1 MSLKPR
7 LVTAAEPEGGRPVPS
22 APKLSPG
29 QRTVVELGAGSGPVL
44 ILGGPGTGKSTVL
57 IEAAVRRINHEGL
70 DPSNVLV
77 LAPSRLG
84 AARLRDALT
93 TRLNRSL
100 SAAPA
105 RTWASYAFDLIRRA
119 RIEGRMPE
127 LVRSPR
133 LLSGAEQDLII
144 KELLDG
150 HHRPGATPL
159 GWPEGLGL
167 ALGTRGF
174 RQEVRELFDRVS
186 EYGMH
191 PTELAELGRRFDR
204 PDWTAGAQLYQEYRD
219 VLDLRMPEAFDPAG
233 VLTAARHLLEFDE
246 EFLAQERSRL
256 QLILVD
262 DYQESNAAVHALLTL
277 LGRDRDVL
285 VASCPDTV
293 VHGFRGARPEL
304 TGRLERELAVTTEL
318 LTVALTTSYRL
329 SGPLADAWQN
339 VAARISVV
347 GLAPVYRALEPPEH
361 NPDPAPPAGVV
372 TAHLVDSSFH
382 ELRYVAQRI
391 LEAQLFGGRS
401 LADVAVIV
409 RTGAQVAE
417 LQRYLTGQGIAV
429 NVPVAERAIRDEPA
443 VKPLLDLFGVVLG
456 QVTLDAGLAV
466 SLLSSRMGG
475 AGTLELRR
483 LRQSLRQTELAA
495 GRGRTSDEL
504 LVEALTDPSLTGT
517 GMQGGSAARR
527 IARMIS
533 AGAVAVT
540 APGANPETVLWALW
554 EASGWSAKWADSAVA
569 GGASSVRADRDLD
582 AVVALFQTAERFV
595 DQVPGAPPARFLEYL
610 TSQELPMD
618 TLAPR
623 AQHQESV
630 ALMTPA
636 SASGRQWPVV
646 IVAGIQEGIWPNLRL
661 RGELLGSSE
670 LTALMDHGADF
681 RRHRDPLILMQD
693 IRFDE
698 LRSFSVAVSRAGEEL
713 ICCAVASDEA
723 QPSPFLDLVD
733 PLPPGQLE
741 RVRTEV
747 QRPLTLRALVA
758 ELRKYAQ
765 QAATFPELSREATR
779 HLGTMANHTPE
790 VPGAHPQGWWGLQE
804 LSSSEAV
811 VPLEEPIPVSPSKV
825 DAVLKSPLNWFV
837 SAVGG
842 EPTTD
847 FARSLGTLVH
857 GIAQDF
863 PDATGSQYVEELQ
876 RRWPSLGMKENWE
889 GLIDFQR
896 AELMVRKLAGYVIS
910 MRQEGRSL
918 VGTEVDFE
926 VDLDVSTSDGPR
938 VARLRGQIDRLEIDG
953 EGRLVIVDLKTG
965 RSSPSLA
972 DLDQHPQLASY
983 QVAVAE
989 GALTDGQPAGS
1000 GGAALVQLG
1009 TTRKEAG
1016 VQQQPPLA
1024 TDDRWARDMI
1034 EEAARLM
1041 SAAQFDTV
1049 HDPKRSGHGGSGCRL
1064 PEICPLCP
1072 EGRQV
1077 TE

>member
-1 MSLKPR
+1 MSITPPLMTAAALGADALAQTAPR
-7 LVTAAEPEGGRPVPS
+7 LSPEEQ
-22 APKLSPG
+22 L
-29 QRTVVELGAGSGPVL
+29 VVGLGKGSGPVL
-44 ILGGPGTGKSTVL
+44 VLGGPGTGKSTVL
-57 IEAAVRRINHEGL
+57 IESAVRRINEEGL
-70 DPSNVLV
+70 DPASVLV

-93 TRLNRSL
+93 SRLNRSL

-119 RIEGRMPE
+119 RIEGRMPD
-127 LVRSPR
+127 LSRSPR

-150 HHRPGATPL
+150 HLRPGATPL
-159 GWPEGLGL
+159 GWPVGLSL
-167 ALGTRGF
+167 ALATRGF

-191 PTELAELGRRFDR
+191 PAELAELGQRFDR

-233 VLTAARHLLEFDE
+233 VLTAARQLLEFDE
-246 EFLAQERSRL
+246 ELLAQERSRL

-277 LGRDRDVL
+277 LARDADV
-285 VASCPDTV
+285 VIASCPDTV

-304 TGRLERELAVTTEL
+304 TGRLATDIAVRTEL
-318 LTVALTTSYRL
+318 LTVALTSSYRL
-329 SGPLADAWQN
+329 SGRLAGAWQN
-339 VAARISVV
+339 VASRISVV
-347 GLAPVYRALEPPEH
+347 GGAPVYRALEPASAG
-361 NPDPAPPAGVV
+361 PDAAPRTGAVS
-372 TAHLVDSSFH
+372 AHLVDSSFH

-391 LEAQLFGGRS
+391 LEAQLLGGRS
-401 LADVAVIV
+401 LADIAVIV

-417 LQRYLTGQGIAV
+417 FQRYLTGQGIAV
-429 NVPVAERAIRDEPA
+429 NVPAAERAIRDEPA
-443 VKPLLDLFGVVLG
+443 VKPLLDIFGVVLG
-456 QVTLDAGLAV
+456 QIDLDAGLAV
-466 SLLSSRMGG
+466 SLLTSRIGG

-504 LVEALTDPSLTGT
+504 LVEALAEPSVSGPGT
-517 GMQGGSAARR
+517 PGGSAARR

-533 AGAVAVT
+533 AGSAALE
-540 APGANPETVLWALW
+540 APGANPETVLWELW
-554 EASGWSAKWADSAVA
+554 EASGWSSKWADSAVA
-569 GGASSVRADRDLD
+569 EGASSVRADRDLD

-595 DQVPGAPPARFLEYL
+595 DQVPGAAPARFLEYL

-623 AQHQESV
+623 AHKQESV
-630 ALMTPA
+630 SLLTPA

-646 IVAGIQEGIWPNLRL
+646 IVAGIQEGTWPNLRL
-661 RGELLGSSE
+661 RGELLGSGE

-681 RRHRDPLILMQD
+681 RRHRDPLILMQE

-698 LRSFSVAVSRAGEEL
+698 LRSFSVAVSRAAEEL

-741 RVRTEV
+741 RARTEV

-765 QAATFPELSREATR
+765 QTAAYPELSSEAAS
-779 HLGTMANHTPE
+779 HLGVMVNHSPE
-790 VPGAHPQGWWGLQE
+790 VPGAHPRGWWGLQE
-804 LSSSEAV
+804 LSSSAPV
-811 VPLEEPIPVSPSKV
+811 VATDQPIPVSPSKV
-825 DAVLKSPLNWFV
+825 DAVLQSPLNWFV

-842 EPTTD
+842 EPTMD

-857 GIAQDF
+857 SIAQDL

-889 GLIDFQR
+889 GRIDFQR
-896 AELMVRKLAGYVIS
+896 AEQMVRKLAGYVVT
-910 MRQEGRSL
+910 MRQDGRSL
-918 VGTEVDFE
+918 IGTEIDFQ
-926 VDLDVSTSDGPR
+926 VDLEVSTDQGQR
-938 VARLRGQIDRLEIDG
+938 VARLRGQIDRLEIDAQ
-953 EGRLVIVDLKTG
+953 GRLVIVDLKTG
-965 RSSPSLA
+965 KSAPSVA
-972 DLDQHPQLASY
+972 DLDRHPQLASY
-983 QVAVAE
+983 QVALNE
-989 GALTDGQPAGS
+989 GALTEGQAPGS

-1016 VQQQPPLA
+1016 VQQQPALS

-1041 SAAQFDTV
+1041 SAARFDAV
-1049 HDPKRSGHGGSGCRL
+1049 HDPQRSGHGGTGCRL

-1072 EGRQV
+1072 EGQQV

>member
-1 MSLKPR
+1 MNSIPR
-7 LVTAAEPEGGRPVPS
+7 LVTAPDAAAPAS
-22 APKLSPG
+22 ALPQLSPE
-29 QRTVVELGAGSGPVL
+29 QLRVVELGAGSGPVL
-44 ILGGPGTGKSTVL
+44 VLGGPGTGKSTVL
-57 IEAAVRRINHEGL
+57 IESAVRRINEEGL
-70 DPSNVLV
+70 DPSTVLV

-93 TRLNRSL
+93 ARLNRSL
-100 SAAPA
+100 STAPA
-105 RTWASYAFDLIRRA
+105 RTWTSYAFDLIRRA
-119 RIEGRMPE
+119 RIAGRMPE

-150 HHRPGATPL
+150 HNRPGATAL
-159 GWPEGLGL
+159 GWPDGLSL

-174 RQEVRELFDRVS
+174 RQEVRELFDRIS
-186 EYGMH
+186 EYGMD
-191 PTELAELGRRFDR
+191 PAELADLGRRFDR
-204 PDWTAGAQLYQEYRD
+204 PDWTAGAQLYREYRD
-219 VLDLRMPEAFDPAG
+219 VVDLRMPEAFDPAG

-246 EFLAQERSRL
+246 EFLDQERARL
-256 QLILVD
+256 RLILVD

-277 LGRDRDVL
+277 LARDRDVL

-304 TGRLERELAVTTEL
+304 TGRLAADLTGTTEL
-318 LTVALTTSYRL
+318 HTVALTASHRL
-329 SGPLADAWQN
+329 SGSLASAWQN
-339 VAARISVV
+339 VASRISVV
-347 GLAPVYRALEPPEH
+347 GGAPVYRTLEPPT
-361 NPDPAPPAGVV
+361 PGTGSVLAAGAAKVS
-372 TAHLVDSSFH
+372 AHLVDSSFH

-401 LADVAVIV
+401 LADIAVIV
-409 RTGAQVAE
+409 RTGAQVNE
-417 LQRYLTGQGIAV
+417 FQRYLTGQGIPV
-429 NVPVAERAIRDEPA
+429 NVPAAERAIRDEPA

-456 QVTLDAGLAV
+456 QLHLDAEVAV
-466 SLLSSRMGG
+466 SLLCSRIGG

-483 LRQSLRQTELAA
+483 LRQSLRQEEVAS

-504 LVEALTDPSLTGT
+504 LVEALTDARLLGT
-517 GMQGGSAARR
+517 GLQGGTAARR
-527 IARMIS
+527 ICRMIA
-533 AGAVAVT
+533 AGTAALD

-554 EASGWSAKWADSAVA
+554 EASGWSTKWADAAVA
-569 GGASSVRADRDLD
+569 EGPSSVRADRDLD

-623 AQHQESV
+623 AQKQESV
-630 ALMTPA
+630 ALLTPA
-636 SASGRQWPVV
+636 SAAGRQWPVV

-661 RGELLGSSE
+661 RGELLGSGE

-698 LRSFSVAVSRAGEEL
+698 LRSFSVAVSRAAEEL
-713 ICCAVASDEA
+713 ICCAVASDVA

-741 RVRTEV
+741 RSRTEV

-765 QAATFPELSREATR
+765 QAPTHPDLAAEAAR
-779 HLGTMANHTPE
+779 HLGSMVNHSPA
-790 VPGAHPQGWWGLQE
+790 VPGAHPNGWWGLLD
-804 LSSSEAV
+804 LSTTLPVAPV
-811 VPLEEPIPVSPSKV
+811 DQPIPVSPSKV

-837 SAVGG
+837 SAAGG
-842 EPTTD
+842 EPTMD

-857 GIAQDF
+857 GIAQDY
-863 PDATGSQYVEELQ
+863 PEATGNQYVEELQ

-889 GLIDFQR
+889 GKIDFER
-896 AELMVRKLAGYVIS
+896 AEQMVRKLAGYVLMMPKS
-910 MRQEGRSL
+910 GRSL

-926 VDLDVSTSDGPR
+926 VDLEVAVGDEQR
-938 VARLRGQIDRLEIDG
+938 VARLRGQIDRLEIDA

-965 RSSPSLA
+965 KSSPSQT
-972 DLDQHPQLASY
+972 DLQQHPQLAAY
-983 QVAVAE
+983 QVALNE
-989 GALTDGQPAGS
+989 GALAGGQAAGS

-1016 VQQQPPLA
+1016 VQQQPALS
-1024 TDDRWARDMI
+1024 TDDRWAREMI
-1034 EEAARLM
+1034 EEAAGLM
-1041 SAAQFDTV
+1041 SAAQFDTI

>member
-1 MSLKPR
+1 MNARPR
-7 LVTAAEPEGGRPVPS
+7 LVTAGDARAGQPS
-22 APKLSPG
+22 ATAPVLSPE
-29 QRTVVELGAGSGPVL
+29 QAEIVALGAGSGPVL
-44 ILGGPGTGKSTVL
+44 VLGGPGTGKSTVL
-57 IEAAVRRINHEGL
+57 VEAAVRRIDQDGL
-70 DPSNVLV
+70 DPASVLM
-77 LAPSRLG
+77 LAPSRLS

-93 TRLNRSL
+93 SRLNRSL

-119 RIEGRMPE
+119 RIEGRIPE
-127 LVRSPR
+127 LIRSPR

-150 HHRPGATPL
+150 HNRPGATPL
-159 GWPEGLGL
+159 GWPEGLTL
-167 ALGTRGF
+167 ALPTRGF

-191 PTELAELGRRFDR
+191 PDELADLGRRFNR

-219 VLDLRMPEAFDPAG
+219 ILDLRMPEAFDPAG
-233 VLTAARHLLEFDE
+233 VLTAARNLLEVDAE
-246 EFLAQERSRL
+246 LLAQERSRL

-262 DYQESNAAVHALLTL
+262 DYQESNAAVHALFTL
-277 LGRDRDVL
+277 LGRDSDVL

-304 TGRLERELAVTTEL
+304 TGRLAQDLTGNTKL
-318 LTVALTTSYRL
+318 LTVALRTSHRL
-329 SGPLADAWQN
+329 TGPLAEAWQN
-339 VAARISVV
+339 VASRISVV
-347 GLAPVYRALEPPEH
+347 GGAGAYRTLEP
-361 NPDPAPPAGVV
+361 APQGPTILNEVGLVS
-372 TAHLVDSSFH
+372 AHLVDSSFH

-391 LEAQLFGGRS
+391 LEAQLFAGRS
-401 LADVAVIV
+401 LGDIAVIV
-409 RTGAQVAE
+409 RTGAQLAE
-417 LQRYLTGQGIAV
+417 FQRYLTGQGIAV
-429 NVPVAERAIRDEPA
+429 NVPAAERAIRDEPA
-443 VKPLLDLFGVVLG
+443 VKPLLDIFGVVLG
-456 QVTLDAGLAV
+456 QVTLDAALAV
-466 SLLSSRMGG
+466 SLLSSRVGG

-483 LRQSLRQTELAA
+483 LRQSLRQTEVAA

-504 LVEALTDPSLTGT
+504 LVEALTDPSLIGP
-517 GMQGGSAARR
+517 GMQGGKAARR
-527 IARMIS
+527 VARMIS
-533 AGAVAVT
+533 AGTSALEAE
-540 APGANPETVLWALW
+540 GANPETVLWALW
-554 EASGWSAKWADSAVA
+554 EASGWSTQWADSAVA
-569 GGASSVRADRDLD
+569 EGASAAHADRDLD

-595 DQVPGAPPARFLEYL
+595 DQVPGAAPARFLEYL

-623 AQHQESV
+623 AQNQESV
-630 ALMTPA
+630 ALLTPA
-636 SASGRQWPVV
+636 SASGREWPVV
-646 IVAGIQEGIWPNLRL
+646 IVAGIQEGTWPNLRL
-661 RGELLGSSE
+661 RGELLGSGE
-670 LTALMDHGADF
+670 LTALMDYGADF
-681 RRHRDPLILMQD
+681 RRHRDPLILMQE

-698 LRSFSVAVSRAGEEL
+698 LRSFSVAVSRATEEL

-741 RVRTEV
+741 RSRTEV

-765 QAATFPELSREATR
+765 QATAYPELSREATH
-779 HLGTMANHTPE
+779 HLGAMVNHSPT
-790 VPGAHPQGWWGLQE
+790 VPGAHPREWWGLQE
-804 LSSSEAV
+804 LSSSAPV
-811 VPLEEPIPVSPSKV
+811 VPGDQPIPVSPSKV

-842 EPTTD
+842 EPTMD

-857 GIAQDF
+857 SIAQDF

-889 GLIDFQR
+889 GRIDFQR
-896 AELMVRKLAGYVIS
+896 AEQMVRKLAGYVIA
-910 MRQEGRSL
+910 MRQAGRSL

-926 VDLDVSTSDGPR
+926 VDLEVAIGDAPR
-938 VARLRGQIDRLEIDG
+938 VARLRGQIDRLEIDA

-965 RSSPSLA
+965 KSSPSLA
-972 DLDQHPQLASY
+972 DLDRHPQLASY
-983 QVAVAE
+983 QVAVNE
-989 GALTDGQPAGS
+989 GALSAGQVAGS

-1016 VQQQPPLA
+1016 VQQQPALA
-1024 TDDRWARDMI
+1024 ADDGWAREMI

-1041 SAAQFDTV
+1041 SSAQFDTV

-1064 PEICPLCP
+1064 PEICPLCQ